1 MPYPGTFPCQLWGLA
16 LIAQSAINQ
25 HKSVSAL
32 VNPICLSGK
41 HMPHS
46 VTLITTIAVSF
57 GLALLMGLIA
67 NRLKLPVLVGYL
79 VAGVILGSNTPGFVA
94 DMELSAQL
102 AEIGVILLMFGVG
115 LHFSLNDLLA
125 VRRIALPGAIVQI
138 GVATALGA
146 TVAIAWGWSLGASV
160 VFGVALSTASTV
172 VLLRALEQR
181 GVLKSVN
188 GSIAVGW
195 LVVEDLAMV
204 LVLVL
209 LPPLAGW
216 LGTSGS
222 AAADGSNPDLLVT
235 LLLTFGKVSIF
246 IAFMLIVGK
255 RVFPWLLWHVASTNS
270 NELFILSVIAVA
282 IGIAYGSAMLFGVSF
297 ALGAFF
303 AGMVMRESDLSHR
316 AAQES
321 LPLRDAFSVLFF
333 VSVGMLFDPNVLIE
347 QPLRVLS
354 TLIIIIIGK
363 SLAAFLLVLAF
374 RYPLNTALTVS
385 ASLAQIGEFSFILA
399 ALGVSLGLLPI
410 EAQSLILA
418 GAFISITLNP
428 LVFQV
433 IEPAQAWIRSRSRLA
448 RILERTDDPL
458 AELPM
463 TVASSYV
470 TSHVVLVGYGRV
482 GRHIG
487 ETLTEQGLALVV
499 AEQNRETVEG
509 LRKRGIHAVA
519 GDAGEPAVLIQAHIA
534 RARMLVI
541 AVPDTLR
548 ARRMIET
555 ARMLNPPIE
564 IIVRTHNEEEAAL
577 LLRESGGTVF
587 IGEHEL
593 ALSMTRQVL
602 RNSANMK

>member
-1 MPYPGTFPCQLWGLA
+1 
-16 LIAQSAINQ
+16 
-25 HKSVSAL
+25 
-32 VNPICLSGK
+32 
-41 HMPHS
+41 MPHS

-79 VAGVILGSNTPGFVA
+79 AAGVILGSNTPGFVA

-102 AEIGVILLMFGVG
+102 AEIGVILMMFGVG

-138 GVATALGA
+138 VVATTFGA
-146 TVAIAWGWSLGASV
+146 MVAVSWGWNLGV
-160 VFGVALSTASTV
+160 GIVFGVALSTASTV
-172 VLLRALEQR
+172 VLLRGLEQR
-181 GVLKSVN
+181 GLLKSVN

-216 LGTSGS
+216 LSGN
-222 AAADGSNPDLLVT
+222 AGVSNSDLLTT
-235 LLLTFGKVSIF
+235 LLLTFGKVAVF
-246 IAFMLIVGK
+246 IALMLVVGK

-303 AGMVMRESDLSHR
+303 AGMVMRESALSHR

-333 VSVGMLFDPNVLIE
+333 VSVGMLFDPGVLVE
-347 QPLRVLS
+347 QPFHVLA
-354 TLIIIIIGK
+354 TLGIIIIGK

-399 ALGVSLGLLPI
+399 ALGVSLGLLPV
-410 EAQSLILA
+410 EAQNLILA

-428 LVFQV
+428 FVFRV
-433 IEPAQAWIRSRSRLA
+433 IEPAQAWIRSRSNLA
-448 RILERTDDPL
+448 RILERSDDPL

-463 TVASSYV
+463 TVASSHV

-482 GRHIG
+482 GRLIG
-487 ETLTEQGLALVV
+487 EALAERRLSFVV
-499 AEQNRETVEG
+499 AEQNRELVEG
-509 LRKRGIHAVA
+509 LRKHGIHAVA
-519 GDAGEPAVLIQAHIA
+519 GDAAEPAVLIQAHIA
-534 RARMLVI
+534 RAAILVI

-555 ARMLNPPIE
+555 ARILNPPIE

-577 LLRESGGTVF
+577 LRRESGGAVF
-587 IGEHEL
+587 MGEHEL
-593 ALSMTRQVL
+593 ALSMTRHILEKVTGE
-602 RNSANMK
+602 K

>member
-1 MPYPGTFPCQLWGLA
+1 
-16 LIAQSAINQ
+16 
-25 HKSVSAL
+25 
-32 VNPICLSGK
+32 
-41 HMPHS
+41 MPHS

-79 VAGVILGSNTPGFVA
+79 VAGVILGANTPGFVA
-94 DMELSAQL
+94 DMELSSQL

-138 GVATALGA
+138 AVATALGA
-146 TVAIAWGWSLGASV
+146 AVAIAWGWSLGASI

-195 LVVEDLAMV
+195 LIVEDLAMV

-209 LPPLAGW
+209 LPPLSGW
-216 LGTSGS
+216 LGGDLGS
-222 AAADGSNPDLLVT
+222 AVEGASNPDLLIP
-235 LLLTFGKVSIF
+235 LLLTFGKVAFF
-246 IAFMLIVGK
+246 IALMLIVGK

-333 VSVGMLFDPNVLIE
+333 VSVGMLFDPNVLID

-354 TLIIIIIGK
+354 TIAIIIVGK

-399 ALGVSLGLLPI
+399 ALGVSLGLLPV

-433 IEPAQAWIRSRSRLA
+433 IEPVQAWIRSRSNLA

-482 GRHIG
+482 GRLIG
-487 ETLTEQGLALVV
+487 EALSRQGMALVV
-499 AEQNRETVEG
+499 AEQNREMVEG

-519 GDAGEPAVLIQAHIA
+519 GDAAEPAVLIQAHIA
-534 RARMLVI
+534 RATMLVI

-564 IIVRTHNEEEAAL
+564 IIVRTHNEEEAD
-577 LLRESGGTVF
+577 LLRKESGGMVF
-587 IGEHEL
+587 VGEHEL
-593 ALSMTRQVL
+593 ALSMTRHVL
-602 RNSANMK
+602 RNSTAKE

>member
-1 MPYPGTFPCQLWGLA
+1 
-16 LIAQSAINQ
+16 
-25 HKSVSAL
+25 
-32 VNPICLSGK
+32 
-41 HMPHS
+41 MPHS

-146 TVAIAWGWSLGASV
+146 TVALAWGWGLGASI

-216 LGTSGS
+216 LGGT
-222 AAADGSNPDLLVT
+222 ADSPATEGSNSDLLIT

-246 IAFMLIVGK
+246 IALMLIVGK

-347 QPLRVLS
+347 HPLRVLF
-354 TLIIIIIGK
+354 TLMIIIIGK

-399 ALGVSLGLLPI
+399 ALGVSLGLLPL

-433 IEPAQAWIRSRSRLA
+433 IEPAQAWIRSRSKLA

-470 TSHVVLVGYGRV
+470 TNHVVLVGYGRV

-487 ETLTEQGLALVV
+487 EALAEQGLALVV
-499 AEQNRETVEG
+499 VEQNRETVEG

-519 GDAGEPAVLIQAHIA
+519 GDASEPAVLIQAHIA
-534 RARMLVI
+534 RANMLVI
-541 AVPDTLR
+541 AVPDALR

-577 LLRESGGTVF
+577 LRKESGGMVF

-593 ALSMTRQVL
+593 ALSMTRHVL
-602 RNSANMK
+602 KNSTDKK